1 MGSTSKETEKSMS
14 KNLKNKL
21 IYLNNHFKQFQ
32 ISNFF
37 VEKMPSKPSKSRT
50 KKNQSTQT
58 LDNGDE
64 KKVLTITKEMLG
76 ESSEDEEIV
85 EFTDKEKE
93 EFLRDITSISNDDGE
108 TWTCAFCEMEKES
121 TVEKH
126 LFLQYGLVCPSCFDS
141 AMGFDEE
148 DEI

>member
-1 MGSTSKETEKSMS
+1 
-14 KNLKNKL
+14 
-21 IYLNNHFKQFQ
+21 
-32 ISNFF
+32 
-37 VEKMPSKPSKSRT
+37 
-50 KKNQSTQT
+50 
-58 LDNGDE
+58 
-64 KKVLTITKEMLG
+64 MLG

-85 EFTDKEKE
+85 KMSDKEKQ

-148 DEI
+148 DEIKLVLQWLKEDDYTQKEAAFNIDPDRIVLGGDSAGASLSMGTALSFKEQLSGLLLIYG